1 MTNTELMLQAALAI
15 CQKTTG
21 REEVSDELLCSVFN
35 RLHLETE
42 HAFFE
47 QLPVGDESTTVQ

>member
-1 MTNTELMLQAALAI
+1 MTNTELMLQAALAM
-15 CQKTTG
+15 CQQVTG
-21 REEVSDELLCSVFN
+21 REVISDELLCSVFN

-47 QLPVGDESTTVQ
+47 QPPVAVELFSMQ